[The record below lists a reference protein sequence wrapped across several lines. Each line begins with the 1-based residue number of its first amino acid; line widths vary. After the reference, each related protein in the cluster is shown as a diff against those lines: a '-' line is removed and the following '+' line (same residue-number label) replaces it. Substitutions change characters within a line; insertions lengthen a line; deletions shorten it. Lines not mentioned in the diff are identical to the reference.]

1 MDLYP
6 FQVTGAQWLAERE
19 TALLADAM
27 GCGKSAQAIVACDHV
42 RARNILLIVPGIAR
56 ANWERE
62 INQWS
67 MYKRQI
73 GIVHTT
79 AKGVPDT
86 EVVIASYSILT
97 SLPIL
102 KKLLAREWDVLIC
115 DEAHYLKNNKAKRT
129 RCVYGAKCDRTKG
142 LASQSKRVWLLT
154 GTPIPNNLAEVWPHA
169 RALFPHAVMGYEKY
183 QAWVDHF
190 CVVNDTYGT
199 KVIANK
205 NVQDFVKRMQPY
217 TLRRRLEDVMPQMPE
232 IRFAQVV
239 VEPETLP
246 PMSQEMKDTDA
257 IIKTAIAQRLQEA
270 GRENELT
277 EEDLRAIEYSAGMH
291 LASTRKWTGVAKA
304 HAVAQ
309 LVKEDFA
316 SGMDKVVIFALHR
329 EVFRILLELLPGSK
343 AIHGGTPMA
352 ERDKLIDMFQGRIA
366 NEKLDILLV
375 HIDIGST
382 ALTLTASCNVVFAET
397 TWVPKDVQQ
406 AAKRCHRIGQTR
418 PVLARIV
425 SLRDSIDESV
435 GSVLT
440 RKSASISRVE
450 TALTTGAQA

>member
-6 FQVTGAQWLAERE
+6 FQVTGANWLAERE

-27 GCGKSAQAIVACDHV
+27 GCGKSAQAIVACDTI
-42 RARNILLIVPGIAR
+42 RAKNILLIVPGIAR

-67 MYKRQI
+67 IYRRSI
-73 GIVHTT
+73 GIVSST

-86 EVVIASYSILT
+86 EVVIVSYSIL
-97 SLPIL
+97 SSVDVL
-102 KKLLAREWDVLIC
+102 KKLLKRQWDVLIC
-115 DEAHYLKNNKAKRT
+115 DEAHYLKNRQAVRT
-129 RCVYGAKCDRTKG
+129 KCVYGGKCDRTKG
-142 LASQSKRVWLLT
+142 LAAQAKRVWLLT
-154 GTPIPNNLAEVWPHA
+154 GTPIPNNLAEIWPHA
-169 RALFPHAVMGYEKY
+169 RALFPQAAMGYEKY
-183 QAWVDHF
+183 FSWVDHF

-199 KVIANK
+199 KVVANK
-205 NVQDFVKRMQPY
+205 NVEDFVKRMKPY
-217 TLRRRLEDVMPQMPE
+217 TLRRRLEDVMPEMPE

-239 VEPETLP
+239 VEPEALP
-246 PMSQEMKDTDA
+246 PKSQEMKDA
-257 IIKTAIAQRLQEA
+257 EAVVKTAIAQRLQED
-270 GRENELT
+270 GREGELT

-291 LASTRKWTGVAKA
+291 MASVRKWTGVAKA

-309 LVKEDFA
+309 LVKEDFT

-329 EVFRILLELLPGSK
+329 EVFKILLELLPGSK

-352 ERDKLIDMFQGRIA
+352 ERDRLIDMFQGRIA
-366 NEKLDILLV
+366 GEKLDILLV

-450 TALTTGAQA
+450 NALTTGV